1 MAGACQQEASQGQ
14 PRQSSCTVRTMTQ
27 YLGELIREI
36 TIDANDVDE
45 QLLEFLQT
53 LQDEVAL
60 PVPALV
66 LGIAVNV
73 VGFNLEGDD
82 RRGLVALCRRAGEG
96 GTLSLADVR
105 FETGSVAAWLH
116 AAYRTCLGLPPF
128 PVRQPPNWRLQ
139 AS

>member
-1 MAGACQQEASQGQ
+1 
-14 PRQSSCTVRTMTQ
+14 MTQ
-27 YLGELIREI
+27 YLGELREI

-128 PVRQPPNWRLQ
+128 PARQPPNWRLQ